1 MQTHTTIRSWP
12 SIIAG
17 MACATATAAVLL
29 EDVWRGAPFTTTH
42 GLSILAIM
50 VTIAAG
56 HWAWSDLMSRRVFSG
71 LALAV
76 LSLAGTSYI
85 VVASGARNAEHAV
98 TRSSAIES
106 RNADRASAAAD
117 VKRARDYHSTAKADE
132 TKECTRIG
140 PQCEKRKRVVD
151 AAWGHVLAQEARRS
165 AMGPVE
171 LVNGGYVHAAKV
183 LAAIPGVTASAD
195 LIEGKLTLLMP
206 FVLVVLAEF
215 GTVLFIA
222 RGLGTY
228 PPSTSMAYYAN
239 GAPSGGSE
247 VRTDGPV
254 PSPDSP
260 AVRLPTYTETIRSV
274 KADRRTEKEEALAYL
289 TTQLALGRTFPS
301 QDTLAGLWNR
311 PKQTVSDWL
320 KEWSEAGLI
329 PTPRRTVGRFKMLAL
344 A

>member
-12 SIIAG
+12 SIIVG
-17 MACATATAAVLL
+17 LACASATALVLL
-29 EDVWRGAPFTTTH
+29 EDVRQGAEITTTH
-42 GLSILAIM
+42 LLSVFAIL
-50 VTIAAG
+50 VTLCAG
-56 HWAWSDLMSRRVFSG
+56 HWAWSDLSSRRWFSG
-71 LALAV
+71 VALAI

-85 VVASGARNAEHAV
+85 VVASGARNAEHAAA
-98 TRSSAIES
+98 RSATVEARNSA
-106 RNADRASAAAD
+106 RAVADAD
-117 VKRARDYHSTAKADE
+117 IRRARSDHALAKADE
-132 TKECTRIG
+132 AKECTRIG
-140 PQCEKRKRVVD
+140 PQCEKRRKAVD
-151 AAWGHVLAQEARRS
+151 AAWAHVLAQENRR
-165 AMGPVE
+165 ATMGPAE
-171 LVNGGYVHAAKV
+171 AVNGGWAHAARV
-183 LAAIPGVTASAD
+183 LAAVPGVSAD
-195 LIEGKLTLLMP
+195 AKVIEDKLILLMP
-206 FVLVVLAEF
+206 FILVILAEF
-215 GTVLFIA
+215 GTILFIA

-228 PPSTSMAYYAN
+228 PPS
-239 GAPSGGSE
+239 GGVD

-329 PTPRRTVGRFKMLAL
+329 PTPRRTVGRFKMLSMA
-344 A
+344 